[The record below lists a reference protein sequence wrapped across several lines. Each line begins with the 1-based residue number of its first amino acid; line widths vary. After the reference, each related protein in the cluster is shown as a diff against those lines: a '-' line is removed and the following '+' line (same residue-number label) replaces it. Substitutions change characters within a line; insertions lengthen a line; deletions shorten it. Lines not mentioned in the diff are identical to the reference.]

1 MIRIDNDV
9 KEKKK
14 KKKKISVIEVEIGNT
29 DDIGLRK
36 Q

>member
-14 KKKKISVIEVEIGNT
+14 EEKNLSNRSGN
-29 DDIGLRK
+29 R
-36 Q
+36 QHRRYRP